1 MARQPKGG
9 DGLDIFGLEELEK
22 AFNRLGDKYEDK
34 VDALLM
40 AQGRT
45 ATNRVKAKTP
55 KGKTK
60 KLKGSWRLKK
70 VKRYGADGAVRVVRI
85 QTEAPHGHLV
95 EDGHKIVTR
104 ERSRSNGRY
113 AKESVKLGKTSK
125 LKAGGEKAFGVK
137 SGGRVDGKE
146 MLKSTMKELQS
157 GFFSAA
163 EKLLEEITK
172 EVEL

>member
-9 DGLDIFGLEELEK
+9 DGLDIFGFEELEK
-22 AFNRLGDKYEDK
+22 TFNRMSDKYEDK

-45 ATNRVKAKTP
+45 ATKRVKSKTP
-55 KGKTK
+55 VGKTK

-70 VKRYGADGAVRVVRI
+70 VKRYGANGAVRVVRI

-95 EDGHKIVTR
+95 EDGHEIIR
-104 ERSRSNGRY
+104 G
-113 AKESVKLGKTSK
+113 GKTRQ
-125 LKAGGEKAFGVK
+125 GGRTLNTVQRAARGIK
-137 SGGRVDGKE
+137 SGGRVEGKE
-146 MLKSTMKELQS
+146 MLKSTMKDLQS

-163 EKLLEEITK
+163 EKLLDDITK
-172 EVEL
+172 EAEL

>member
-9 DGLDIFGLEELEK
+9 DGLDIFGFEELEK
-22 AFNRLGDKYEDK
+22 TFNRMSDKYEDK

-45 ATNRVKAKTP
+45 ATKRVKTKTP
-55 KGKTK
+55 VGKTK

-70 VKRYGADGAVRVVRI
+70 VKRYGVNGAVRVVRI

-95 EDGHKIVTR
+95 EDGHEIIR
-104 ERSRSNGRY
+104 G
-113 AKESVKLGKTSK
+113 GKTRQGGRK
-125 LKAGGEKAFGVK
+125 LNTVQRAVRGIK
-137 SGGRVDGKE
+137 SGGRVKGKE

-163 EKLLEEITK
+163 EKLLDEITK
-172 EVEL
+172 EAEL

>member
-22 AFNRLGDKYEDK
+22 AFNRLSEKYEDK

-45 ATNRVKAKTP
+45 ATNRVKSKTP
-55 KGKTK
+55 VGKTK

-70 VKRYGADGAVRVVRI
+70 VKRYGANGAVRVVRI
-85 QTEAPHGHLV
+85 QTQAPHGHLV
-95 EDGHKIVTR
+95 EDGHEIVR
-104 ERSRSNGRY
+104 G
-113 AKESVKLGKTSK
+113 GKTRVGGRT
-125 LKAGGEKAFGVK
+125 LNTVQRKARGIT
-137 SGGRVDGKE
+137 SGGRVKGKE
-146 MLKSTMKELQS
+146 MLKSTMRELQS
-157 GFFSAA
+157 GFFKSA
-163 EKLLEEITK
+163 EKMLEEITK

>member
-1 MARQPKGG
+1 MARKPKGG
-9 DGLDIFGLEELEK
+9 TGLDIFGVEELEK
-22 AFNRLGDKYEDK
+22 AFTKMSGKYDDK

-45 ATNRVKAKTP
+45 ATNRVKSKTP
-55 KGKTK
+55 VGKKK

-70 VKRYGADGAVRVVRI
+70 VKRYGPNGTIRVVRI

-104 ERSRSNGRY
+104 ERTRSNGRY

-125 LKAGGEKAFGVK
+125 LKAGGKKAFGVK
-137 SGGRVDGKE
+137 SGGRVEGKE

-163 EKLLEEITK
+163 EKLLSDITK
-172 EVEL
+172 EAEL